1 MCDINIAFCC
11 DDRYII
17 PASIMIKSFLDTNKK
32 KKITVFTFGNDLNEK
47 SITEL
52 KNIVEKYG
60 ANLVLLSVPLEAL
73 EIIKKAP
80 IAWEYLSLTTYYRL
94 ILPYVVDED
103 IENILYLDCDMLV
116 RKDVTEY
123 LHEIKEN
130 YFILGANDIEAEEHQ
145 KRLRVDKYIN
155 AGALFMNVKKIR
167 EKYSMSE
174 MLYSMNDLMD
184 KYDLICGDQDM
195 INILFQNE
203 IKILPDIFNYQ
214 HLVHKMYVLRHKQE
228 TKNVQIAHF
237 ITGDKP
243 WKNGYCFPYAREYY
257 SYLKKY
263 LNTSEKIIWW
273 LAKVKGVIEIIEKH
287 IKWKKGVKEVGM

>member
-1 MCDINIAFCC
+1 M
-11 DDRYII
+11 
-17 PASIMIKSFLDTNKK
+17 
-32 KKITVFTFGNDLNEK
+32 NEK

-214 HLVHKMYVLRHKQE
+214 H
-228 TKNVQIAHF
+228 
-237 ITGDKP
+237 
-243 WKNGYCFPYAREYY
+243 
-257 SYLKKY
+257 
-263 LNTSEKIIWW
+263 
-273 LAKVKGVIEIIEKH
+273 
-287 IKWKKGVKEVGM
+287 